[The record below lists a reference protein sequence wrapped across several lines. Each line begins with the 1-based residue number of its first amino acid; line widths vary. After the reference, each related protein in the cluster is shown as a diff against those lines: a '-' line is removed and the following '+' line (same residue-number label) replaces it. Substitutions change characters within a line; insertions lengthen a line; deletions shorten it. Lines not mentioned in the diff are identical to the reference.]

1 MLFYAQLPSS
11 VLLRLV
17 GSSGGECSTLP
28 ARARSPATQP
38 SAFRQSCIAV
48 AAVGGLAEGHSDLIE
63 TMHHVAGGIQTGDGC
78 RHVLINNQGSVRRV
92 VRVKGQGEI

>member
-1 MLFYAQLPSS
+1 MLHVTCAGPVSGRPT
-11 VLLRLV
+11 LRIQTIV
-17 GSSGGECSTLP
+17 HSRGSGGGLP
-28 ARARSPATQP
+28 
-38 SAFRQSCIAV
+38 
-48 AAVGGLAEGHSDLIE
+48 EGHSDLIE